1 MTKILNFPNIVK
13 DIESS
18 SCIKDV
24 KYLKSKSLLMI
35 TFESMETYVYINV
48 KWDTYNRFINAKSKG
63 KFYNKYIK
71 GQTKRYKVFK
81 PRNKEAA

>member
-13 DIESS
+13 EIETS

-24 KYLKSKSLLMI
+24 KYMKSKGLLMI
-35 TFESMETYVYINV
+35 TFDSMDAYVYINV

-81 PRNKEAA
+81 SKEKEAA